1 MNSVKD
7 SLRIDEVNYLKS
19 LINRLEEKEKK
30 LQRISDNISRLRL
43 FIFLIGLI
51 LFFILFFSV
60 TNITALIEAVIFF
73 IMFGIAA
80 NKQSKVDNG
89 IKRLRLWKKIKE
101 THIARI
107 NLDWNNIPRIEY
119 SSDNKFTPAEID
131 LNIAGEQSLHQL
143 INTGTTLRSKSL
155 LRQWLN
161 NLDPSTGEIFEK
173 QKLVKELIPLKRFRD
188 KLILNSIISSK
199 KEFDG
204 QQVIKILSKTEIYK
218 KYFRL
223 IYTILTILAPI
234 NIVLFVLNIQGLIS
248 PFWLITTFIYI
259 FLYYFGNKNKKGL
272 VDEAEYLVGELGK
285 MISVVEFLENSR
297 FNEKSKLYKLCKP
310 FHLYDERPS
319 YLINKLKSTSDFL
332 RMRGGNPFVWL
343 LICAAFPLDF
353 YFNIK
358 FTSRKR
364 LILKHIQEWIDIWNY
379 LEALCSLANFA
390 YLNPVYNF
398 PEIKESNNESEILF
412 NGKNLGH
419 PLLKHEQKICN
430 DFSFQ
435 ENNKITIITGSNM
448 SGKSTF
454 LRTLGINLSLAYA
467 GCVVNADV
475 FNVSLLR
482 LFTCIKVSDSV
493 VDGISYFYAE
503 VKRLKSLLNEIE
515 SSERIPVFFLI
526 DEIFRGTNNIERL
539 KGSSAFIKEIAGKN
553 VIGAVATHDLEL
565 INLSGKIT
573 QVHNYHF
580 KEDIKDG
587 KMLFDYKI
595 HEGPCPTTNALK
607 IMSMEGLPVD

>member
-1 MNSVKD
+1 MNTVKD
-7 SLRIDEVNYLKS
+7 TSKIDRVNYLKS
-19 LINRLEEKEKK
+19 LINRLEEREKK
-30 LQRISDNISRLRL
+30 LQSISDKISRFRL
-43 FIFLIGLI
+43 VIFLLGVI

-60 TNITALIEAVIFF
+60 SNITALIEAVIFF

-80 NKQSKVDNG
+80 NIQNKVDNG
-89 IKRLRLWKKIKE
+89 IKRSGHWKKIKK

-107 NLDWNNIPRIEY
+107 NLDWDNIPRIKY
-119 SSDNKFTPAEID
+119 ASDNQFTPAEVD

-143 INTGTTLRSKSL
+143 INTGTTLQSKSL

-161 NLDPSTGEIFEK
+161 NLDPSTGEIFER
-173 QKLVKELIPLKRFRD
+173 QKLVKELIPLKKFRD

-223 IYTILTILAPI
+223 IYTILTILAPV
-234 NIVLFVLNIQGLIS
+234 NIVLFVLNMQGLIS
-248 PFWLITTFIYI
+248 PLWLITNFIYI
-259 FLYYFGNKNKKGL
+259 NLYYWGRKNKGGL
-272 VDEAEYLVGELGK
+272 FDEAEYLFDELGK

-297 FNEKSKLYKLCKP
+297 FNEKSKLYKLCIP

-319 YLINKLKSTSDFL
+319 YLINKLISISGFARIAK
-332 RMRGGNPFVWL
+332 GNPFVWF
-343 LICAAFPLDF
+343 LIFIAFPMDF
-353 YFNIK
+353 YLDIK

-364 LILKHIQEWIDIWNY
+364 QILKHIQEWIDIWNY
-379 LEALCSLANFA
+379 LEALSSLANFA
-390 YLNPVYNF
+390 FLNPDYNF

-412 NGKNLGH
+412 TGKNLGH
-419 PLLKHEQKICN
+419 PLINYEQKICN

-515 SSERIPVFFLI
+515 RDEKMPVFFLI

-580 KEDIKDG
+580 REDIKDG